1 MNVDNERLINA
12 SEEVEV
18 ECEKIRRDVRR
29 LCVLLVA
36 KSPHTS
42 NERRSSVE
50 ELRS

>member
-29 LCVLLVA
+29 LCVVSSK
-36 KSPHTS
+36 KSAYKQRAAEFS
-42 NERRSSVE
+42 
-50 ELRS
+50 